1 MASIRKRSWT
11 TSKGEKRTGWT
22 VDFLDAQGMRQ
33 RRQFD
38 TRREADDFRVS
49 AEGQLR
55 TGTFRPEAAKFS
67 VQNVAD
73 LFLSDCERRMQRKER
88 MTRTNYVW
96 YVGIVR
102 NYICPDAAH
111 LSETK
116 KYRKRKLF
124 AHGLGGIKL
133 AQLTARAVSDF
144 RDHLRDEGLSVTS
157 TRKILGLLKLIL
169 NYAIARDLLAIN
181 VAQKVKVIGRRDEG
195 PKKVI
200 PPTKEAMKRLI
211 AVASPDFR
219 VKLIFAAMTGLRAG
233 EFHALR
239 WRHLDLGLGEVTV
252 ETRVDRFREEDVT
265 KTAAGM
271 RTVPL
276 GRDVVGE
283 LKAWKL
289 RAKRTGPDD
298 IVFPN
303 KRGWY
308 ENHDNMIKRDFDPL
322 FAHLAELHRKNPNDH
337 SIPPFRFNWHALR
350 HFAIS
355 CWIDA
360 GLKPKTIQTFAG
372 HATLAITM
380 DRYGHLF
387 KSDAHKEAMDD
398 IAAEFV
404 LTGSERPKTPA
415 NLRIQAKELMP

>member
-1 MASIRKRSWT
+1 MASTRKRTWT

-38 TRREADDFRVS
+38 SRREADDFRVS
-49 AEGQLR
+49 TEGQLR
-55 TGTFRPEAAKFS
+55 AGTFRPESTKIL
-67 VQNVAD
+67 VRELAD
-73 LFLSDCERRMQRKER
+73 LFLADCERRMKRKER

-102 NYICPDAAH
+102 NYICPDAEH
-111 LSETK
+111 LSGTRK
-116 KYRKRKLF
+116 FRKRKLF
-124 AHGLGGIKL
+124 AHGLGQIKL
-133 AQLTARAVSDF
+133 AYLTARAVSDF

-169 NYAIARDLLAIN
+169 NYGIARDLLAIN
-181 VAQKVKVIGRRDEG
+181 VAHKVKVIGRRDEG
-195 PKKVI
+195 PKKIV

-211 AVASPDFR
+211 AVAAPDFR
-219 VKLIFAAMTGLRAG
+219 VKLIFAAMTGVRAG

-239 WRHLDLGLGEVTV
+239 WRHLDLERGEVTV

-265 KTAAGM
+265 KTEAGM

-276 GRDVVGE
+276 GKDVVTE

-289 RAKRTGPDD
+289 RAKRTGPAD

-308 ENHDNMIKRDFDPL
+308 ENHDNMIKRDFDQL
-322 FAHLAELHRKNPNDH
+322 FLRLGELHRGNPDAH
-337 SIPPFRFNWHALR
+337 SIPPVRFNWHALR

-387 KSDAHKEAMDD
+387 KSDEHKEAMDS
-398 IAAEFV
+398 IASEFAS
-404 LTGSERPKTPA
+404 GCERPKTPL
-415 NLRIQAKELMP
+415 NQPKHAKELMP